1 MIRQLKRL
9 TVQLVAGANVATVIL
24 MFLVGYS
31 DRINPVSHPI
41 LATVGLIFPVFLVLN
56 LGFLVFWLIFK
67 WRYALISFIGYIIC
81 YGPVR
86 TYFPVNVSREA
97 PQGCIKVMSFNVW
110 LFACWTVEEGKP
122 NPIVDYLAQ
131 QDADILCLQ
140 ESQMATTD
148 GQRYLDSVMSKHYLY
163 ADTVQKNR
171 GDVIALYSKYPILRH
186 EQIRYESRG
195 NVSAA
200 FHVKLGNDTVI
211 VINNHL
217 ESVGLSPEDKS
228 QFKEMMKGQLK
239 GETSKQ
245 ESRRL
250 IDKLAEAAR
259 KRAPQA
265 DAVARYIRAH
275 RGRSIICCGDFNDSP
290 ISYARRVVAHE
301 LTDCYVATANGA
313 GISYHH
319 NGFYV
324 RIDNL
329 MCSDDWVPYDCEV
342 DDKFGFS
349 DHYPISCW
357 LKKR

>member
-9 TVQLVAGANVATVIL
+9 TVQLVAGANMGTVIL
-24 MFLVGYS
+24 MLLVGYS
-31 DRINPVSHPI
+31 DCINPVTHPF
-41 LATVGLIFPVFLVLN
+41 LATIGLLFPIFLALN

-67 WRYALISFIGYIIC
+67 WRYALIPFIGYVIC

-86 TYFPVNVSREA
+86 TYIPVNVNREA
-97 PQGCIKVMSFNVW
+97 PSDALKVMSFNVW
-110 LFACWTVEEGKP
+110 LYAYWTVEEGKP
-122 NPIVDYLAQ
+122 NPVVDYLAA

-140 ESQMATTD
+140 EAQMGRKD
-148 GQRYLDSVMSKHYLY
+148 GQEYLDSVMSKHYLY
-163 ADTVQKNR
+163 ADTVQKNH
-171 GDVIALYSKYPILRH
+171 GDVIALYSKYPIIRH
-186 EQIRYESRG
+186 EQIHYESRS

-217 ESVGLSPEDKS
+217 ESVGLSPEDQM

-250 IDKLAEAAR
+250 IDKLAEAVR

-265 DAVARYIRAH
+265 DAVARYIRTH

-290 ISYARRVVAHE
+290 ISYAHRVVARE
-301 LTDCYVATANGA
+301 LTDCYVATGNGA

-329 MCSDDWVPYDCEV
+329 MCSDDWVPYACKV
-342 DDKFGFS
+342 DDKFGLS
-349 DHYPISCW
+349 DHYPISCR